1 MPNISEMSEVPRRE
15 MTIFYVLDTS
25 GSMTGTPIATLNRAM
40 GETVNSLKELAE
52 KNADAKLKIAVL
64 EFNSG
69 CKWVNANGAE
79 YMEDFVWEDL
89 DAGGLT
95 DVGAALKELDSK
107 MSRSAFLESMTGQYM
122 PIVIFMSDGYATDDY
137 KTALTQIR
145 ENKWFK
151 RGVKIGFALGD
162 DPDVA
167 MIADVVGNSEAVIKT
182 NDLELFARL
191 IKFASVTSSMVN
203 SKSRTTSN
211 VVTGAEI
218 VRTGV
223 GSGDIKPGDVVPPG
237 VGTVPPEPIEPVTT
251 SSGEDPWGEDWD

>member
-1 MPNISEMSEVPRRE
+1 MPNINEMSEAPRRE

-40 GETVNSLKELAE
+40 IETVISLKELAE

-69 CKWVNANGAE
+69 CKWVNPNGPE

-122 PIVIFMSDGYATDDY
+122 PIVIFMSDGYATDEY
-137 KTALTQIR
+137 KAALTQIR

-167 MIADVVGNSEAVIKT
+167 MITDVVGNSEAVIKT

-203 SKSRTTSN
+203 SKSRTTSD
-211 VVTGAEI
+211 VVTGADI
-218 VRTGV
+218 VKQGV
-223 GSGDIKPGDVVPPG
+223 STGDINPGDVAPAG
-237 VGTVPPEPIEPVTT
+237 VGNVAPEPSEPATT
-251 SSGEDPWGEDWD
+251 PSGKDPWDEDWE